1 MSQPVADPRYAN
13 FLWSVSSNRNIY
25 LLFNQANQWVYQKL
39 GTIWNA
45 TWKKKY
51 VLPSGAEV
59 AVFSIRYVPEL
70 VAEVSD
76 DVDIEET
83 SSSQVAHQQV
93 ILAEAKFTL
102 FGPNVVKGT
111 EHLSHPKVHPELIRT
126 HEKAVAE
133 KKFNASGQWFKG
145 PVAKMW
151 KQTQKEFPNTNS
163 SFGSPT
169 PSSPSTSSSTT
180 AFGPISTSTSCSPQ
194 LQPPQ
199 QKAVLTEED
208 KAARMQEME
217 QFMES
222 TSKFV
227 L

>member
-13 FLWSVSSNRNIY
+13 VLWCVSSNRNIY

-51 VLPSGAEV
+51 VLPSGATV
-59 AVFSIRYVPEL
+59 PVFSVMYVPEAL
-70 VAEVSD
+70 AEVSD
-76 DVDIEET
+76 DVDIVET
-83 SSSQVAHQQV
+83 SSSQVTHKQV

-111 EHLSHPKVHPELIRT
+111 ENLSHPKVHPELIRM
-126 HEKAVAE
+126 HGKAVAE
-133 KKFNASGQWFKG
+133 KKFNAAGQWFKG
-145 PVAKMW
+145 PVAKMF
-151 KQTQKEFPNTNS
+151 KQTHKEFPNTNS

-180 AFGPISTSTSCSPQ
+180 AFGPVSTSTSCSPQ

-199 QKAVLTEED
+199 QKAALTEEE
-208 KAARMQEME
+208 KTSRMLEME
-217 QFMES
+217 LFMES